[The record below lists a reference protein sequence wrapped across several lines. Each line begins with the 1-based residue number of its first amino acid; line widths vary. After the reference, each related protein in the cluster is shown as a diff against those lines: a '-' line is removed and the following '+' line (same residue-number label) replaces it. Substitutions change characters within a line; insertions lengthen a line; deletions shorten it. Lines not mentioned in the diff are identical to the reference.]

1 MPVVTMMSDTS
12 GGAGFS
18 DIRGLALDDNGH
30 AVVDDAGEEH
40 IEVFDSAGQLLY
52 TFGRPGAGPGELRG
66 SCCVNLR
73 QTGHLWVQEGGNRRY
88 SAFELGTSGARYLG
102 SVGMPSGP
110 TGMLDRVPLDAT
122 DRPTH
127 FGIASLDERGA
138 IQLTHYV
145 LRDSSTWQLLDT
157 LKSPS
162 PESLG
167 AVIVRNSGSGG
178 EGVSVFQAPFSP
190 RALWALGFNGGYASA
205 TSSAYDVRIVGE
217 HGRLEKRIR
226 HPAQAVA
233 LSDQERRRG
242 ERIIS
247 AIAQRRPD
255 VAKRLELPE
264 SKPVLHAICMDIDR
278 RLWVQ
283 LETAQGA
290 DGIADV
296 YDGHGTWLF
305 RVAWPG
311 AIDLSLCA
319 ARGDAALG
327 TTTDSLGLQ
336 HVVRLRLVPNTSGS
350 GH

>member
-1 MPVVTMMSDTS
+1 M
-12 GGAGFS
+12 
-18 DIRGLALDDNGH
+18 
-30 AVVDDAGEEH
+30 AVS
-40 IEVFDSAGQLLY
+40 IKS
-52 TFGRPGAGPGELRG
+52 RPL
-66 SCCVNLR
+66 
-73 QTGHLWVQEGGNRRY
+73 H
-88 SAFELGTSGARYLG
+88 
-102 SVGMPSGP
+102 
-110 TGMLDRVPLDAT
+110 LDAT
-122 DRPTH
+122 DRPAH
-127 FGIASLDERGA
+127 FGIASLDEQGA

-178 EGVSVFQAPFSP
+178 EGVSVFQVPFSP

-205 TSSAYDVRIVGE
+205 ISSAYDVRIVGE
-217 HGRLEKRIR
+217 HGRLGWRIR

-242 ERIIS
+242 ERIIN

-296 YDGHGTWLF
+296 YDDHGTWLF
-305 RVAWPG
+305 RAAWPG

-336 HVVRLRLVPNTSGS
+336 HVVRLRFAPSTSS
-350 GH
+350 TGH